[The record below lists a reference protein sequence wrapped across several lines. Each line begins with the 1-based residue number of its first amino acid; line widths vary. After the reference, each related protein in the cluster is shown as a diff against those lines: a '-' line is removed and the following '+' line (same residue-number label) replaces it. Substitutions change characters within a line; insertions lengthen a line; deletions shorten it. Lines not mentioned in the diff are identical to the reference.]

1 MLARFIQDLRYG
13 AGMLRHS
20 KGFSVVAVVSLAL
33 GIGANSAVVSVL
45 DAVAWRNLPVASPD
59 QLVLVR
65 RNTGTLRLTS
75 LSYPLYSDV
84 AERQDLFKAIC
95 ASGELFLSEVRVAD
109 GEPIGRVTARLVT
122 TNYFSVLGVQPSAG
136 RLFLSGESD
145 AVSVV
150 SQDFWNRQWGR
161 NPAAVGAKLTVN
173 KVSTVIVG
181 VTPPG
186 FCGDTPG
193 QAPDIYLPVELQP
206 QLMPGLNWLTNGRS
220 YWMAVLGRLQPGIGR
235 PAAESALQSTLRQS
249 FLKQGRKQAAD
260 GRERLSVISG
270 ARGVTS
276 LEEHFA
282 QPLYILMGV
291 AALLLLIGCGNLA
304 NLLLARASAREKE
317 FAVRV
322 ALGAGRGRLVQ
333 QVMTECA
340 LLSFAGSLFALAVA
354 IYGRQALTAM
364 ASDPTNPIRLAEGM
378 DWRIFGFTMGFG
390 LLTALLFGLVPAI
403 RTSQVQVSEALKVTA
418 TGTGFGRDRRRLGK
432 LLIAVQV
439 AISVIVL
446 ALTGLMLRT
455 VANLRSV
462 DPGFRPDNV
471 LLVRFTFEPSR
482 AGLEHL
488 SRIAVPLGERLRGL
502 PGTLAAGFSTYG
514 GLSNS
519 YQTTSVTLPSGTPE
533 PFQDVRMNLV
543 SPGYFEA
550 YGIEL
555 LKGRSFRD
563 SDTADSQSVVVVN
576 DSAAR
581 RFFPGQD
588 PIGERIALDARYHA
602 ARAMEVI
609 GIVRDAKWRNLRES
623 MLPTVYVSLCQVK
636 NPALFLAV
644 RTQDKPLAL
653 AAALRTLLRESD
665 PRLGI
670 DLITT
675 LEDEVQESM
684 RTELMLTRLSGT
696 FGLLALVL
704 VSTGIYGVISY
715 GVTRRTREFGIRMAL
730 GADTRRIRS
739 MVLREVAV
747 ITCAGIA
754 AGLPAAIAAGGLI
767 EKILFG
773 VKARDPIALG
783 ATIALLLVAA
793 FFAAWIP
800 ARRASAT
807 EPMTALRWE

>member
-1 MLARFIQDLRYG
+1 MFARFIQDLKYG
-13 AGMLRHS
+13 AGMLCRS
-20 KGFSVVAVVSLAL
+20 KGFSVAAVVSLAI
-33 GIGANSAVVSVL
+33 GIGANSAVISVL
-45 DAVAWRNLPVASPD
+45 DAVAWRNLPVASSD

-65 RNTGTLRLTS
+65 RNTGTLRLSS

-84 AERQDLFKAIC
+84 AGRQDLFKAIC
-95 ASGELFLSEVRVAD
+95 ASGELFLSEVRVGD
-109 GEPIGRVTARLVT
+109 GEPVSRLTARLVT
-122 TNYFSVLGVQPSAG
+122 TNYFSTLGIQPSAG
-136 RLFLSGESD
+136 RLFRSGESD
-145 AVSVV
+145 AVSVI
-150 SQDFWNRQWGR
+150 SQGFWNRQWGR
-161 NPAAVGAKLTVN
+161 NPAAVGAMLTVN

-186 FCGDTPG
+186 FFGDTPG

-220 YWMAVLGRLQPGIGR
+220 YWMAVLGRLQPGVGR
-235 PAAESALQSTLRQS
+235 PAAEAALQSTLRES
-249 FLKQGRKQAAD
+249 YLKQGRKQAAD
-260 GRERLSVISG
+260 GREQLAVISG

-291 AALLLLIGCGNLA
+291 AGLLLLIGCGNLA
-304 NLLLARASAREKE
+304 ILLLARASAREKE
-317 FAVRV
+317 FGVRV
-322 ALGAGRGRLVQ
+322 ALGARRGRLVQ
-333 QVMTECA
+333 QVMTECV
-340 LLSFAGSLFALAVA
+340 LLSFVGSLFALAVA
-354 IYGRQALTAM
+354 IYGRQALVAM
-364 ASDPTNPIRLAEGM
+364 ASDPVNPVRLEEGM
-378 DWRIFGFTMGFG
+378 DWRIFGFTMSFG

-403 RTSQVQVSEALKVTA
+403 RASQVRVSEALKVAA
-418 TGTGFGRDRRRLGK
+418 TGSGFGRERRRLGR
-432 LLIAVQV
+432 LLIAVQI

-446 ALTGLMLRT
+446 AVTGLMLRT
-455 VANLRSV
+455 VANLYSV

-471 LLVRFTFEPSR
+471 LLVRFAFEPSR

-488 SRIAVPLGERLRGL
+488 SRIAVPLGERVRGL
-502 PGTLAAGFSTYG
+502 PGIVAAGFSTFG

-519 YQTTSVTLPSGTPE
+519 YQTTSVALPSGTPGT
-533 PFQDVRMNLV
+533 FQDVRMNLV

-563 SDTADSQSVVVVN
+563 SDTADSQGVVVVN

-588 PIGERIALDARYHA
+588 PAGKRIVLDARHDTA
-602 ARAMEVI
+602 PSMEVI
-609 GIVRDAKWRNLRES
+609 GVVRNAKWRNLRETTS
-623 MLPTVYVSLCQVK
+623 PTVYVSLGQVK

-653 AAALRTLLRESD
+653 AGALRTLVHDTD
-665 PRLGI
+665 PQLGI

-675 LEDEVQESM
+675 LEDEVQASM
-684 RTELMLTRLSGT
+684 RTELLLTRLSGT
-696 FGLLALVL
+696 FGFLALVL

-739 MVLREVAV
+739 TVLREVAA
-747 ITCAGIA
+747 ITGAGIA
-754 AGLPAAIAAGGLI
+754 VGLPAAIAAGSLT

-773 VKARDPIALG
+773 VNARDPIALG
-783 ATIALLLVAA
+783 ATVVLLLVAA
-793 FFAAWIP
+793 FCAGWIP
-800 ARRASAT
+800 ARRASST
-807 EPMTALRWE
+807 DPMTALRWE